1 MSFSHHKVNLAEG
14 KVESL
19 KALCFQLDS
28 GSGPN
33 EPPAKKRKTKK
44 EKKDNKMSTVTF
56 GSKLDIAKL
65 QTCKAFH
72 LAWRVRPGELI
83 VLIFHLLVTN

>member
-28 GSGPN
+28 GNGPT
-33 EPPAKKRKTKK
+33 EPPTKKRKKK
-44 EKKDNKMSTVTF
+44 EKKDAKMSSVTF

-72 LAWRVRPGELI
+72 VAWRVRPGGK
-83 VLIFHLLVTN
+83 T